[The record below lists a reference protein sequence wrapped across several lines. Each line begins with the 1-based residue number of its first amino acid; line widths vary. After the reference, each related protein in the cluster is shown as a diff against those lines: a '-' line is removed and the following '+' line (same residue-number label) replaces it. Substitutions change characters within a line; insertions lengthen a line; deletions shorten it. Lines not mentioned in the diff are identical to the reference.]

1 MRYDLSLRIAYKYQ
15 HPVWAGRHLLRFK
28 PLDLD
33 RQQRAIASSLDVTPR
48 PSEQSRFRDFFGNEA
63 VEIVF
68 QNAHSEISFH
78 LKARVERLVKLAV
91 EDRSVPL
98 ELMAETLENIQS
110 LAPDSPLHFLGRS
123 PRVRPNRLLRD
134 YLLDHLDVDASA
146 LEAVRTL
153 GQTLHREMSFD
164 PEATSVET
172 RHEEA
177 FENRHGVCQDFSHI
191 MIAALRS
198 AGIPAGY
205 VSGFLRTRPPE
216 GQPRLS
222 GADAMHAWVRAWCG
236 PEMGWVE
243 YDPTNALDVA
253 DDHIVVAYGRDY
265 SDVSPVKGV
274 LKTTAAQDSSQ
285 AVDVIPLEA
294 ETNR

>member
-1 MRYDLSLRIAYKYQ
+1 MRYDVALNITYKYQ
-15 HPVWAGRHLLRFK
+15 RPVWTGRHLLRFM
-28 PLDLD
+28 PLDVAGE
-33 RQQRAIASSLDVTPR
+33 QRAVAASLEVTPR

-68 QNAHSEISFH
+68 QNAHSEISLQ
-78 LKARVERLVKLAV
+78 LKARVERLKQAPQA
-91 EDRSVPL
+91 DRSVAL
-98 ELMAETLENIQS
+98 DAMADTLHQVQT
-110 LAPDSPLHFLGRS
+110 LAPESPLHFLGRS

-153 GQTLHREMSFD
+153 GRTLHEEMSFD

-243 YDPTNALDVA
+243 YDPTNALDVGP
-253 DDHIVVAYGRDY
+253 DHIVVAYGRDY

-294 ETNR
+294 ETDR